1 MTVIL
6 IRSLHPTGMGGLVY
20 KLLTFRRWNDEVRHM
35 RGFFV
40 TFAVLLLEL
49 GVENFFIF
57 VSRRSSFCSV
67 AKRCSLSLVQFS
79 HVQVFLITLALYWP
93 GI

>member
-1 MTVIL
+1 MAF
-6 IRSLHPTGMGGLVY
+6 LVY

-57 VSRRSSFCSV
+57 VSQRSHIAV
-67 AKRCSLSLVQFS
+67 P
-79 HVQVFLITLALYWP
+79 Y
-93 GI
+93 